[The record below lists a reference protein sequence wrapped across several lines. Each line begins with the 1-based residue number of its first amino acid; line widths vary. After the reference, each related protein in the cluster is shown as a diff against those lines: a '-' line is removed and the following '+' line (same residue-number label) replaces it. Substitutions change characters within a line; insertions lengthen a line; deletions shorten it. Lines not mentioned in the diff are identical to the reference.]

1 MHDATCGATPQL
13 NQPQRGYRFSADAVA
28 LAEFAQASAT
38 DTVLDLCS
46 GCGVVPIL
54 MWQRFPFR
62 YGVGVELDAELA
74 TLACR
79 NVTQFHLEGKIHIVQ
94 GDIRF
99 LSPNDLQVI
108 APAVSS
114 GRFEVITA
122 NPPYWPLDEGR
133 LNPNLQKAAARHEV
147 FLTLDEVLAAA
158 RRFLKPGGRLYL
170 SHLESRKSEI
180 LANLEQRDLVIRRTP
195 SVSGLSGRL
204 LFEAHLNEKTSGP
217 NLKFSRR

>member
-1 MHDATCGATPQL
+1 MHDATCVATPQL

-28 LAEFAQASAT
+28 LADFAQASAA

-54 MWQRFPFR
+54 MWQRSPFR

-74 TLACR
+74 TLGQG
-79 NVTQFHLEGKIHIVQ
+79 NVAQLHLENKIHIVQ

-99 LSPNDLQVI
+99 FGPDDLQDI
-108 APAVSS
+108 SPVSQ
-114 GRFEVITA
+114 FDLVTA
-122 NPPYWPLDEGR
+122 NPPYWRLDEGR

-158 RRFLKPGGRLYL
+158 RRLLKPGGRFYL
-170 SHLESRKSEI
+170 SHLVFRKREI
-180 LANLEQRDLVIRRTP
+180 LANLERTGLVIRRTQ
-195 SVSGLSGRL
+195 SVSQLSGRL
-204 LFEAHLNEKTSGP
+204 LFEAHLNENNSGP